1 MGYEPNEL
9 PDCSTPRHVVD
20 SATAIHLRNPYPTT
34 SRRRI
39 FVNMTAI
46 RFKILSLDT
55 AYRLNNADRIDS
67 TTLTRMQVTIG
78 K

>member
-1 MGYEPNEL
+1 
-9 PDCSTPRHVVD
+9 
-20 SATAIHLRNPYPTT
+20 
-34 SRRRI
+34 
-39 FVNMTAI
+39 MTAI